1 MNILLHR
8 KKYIQNKYI
17 FFLCL
22 FFFLFFQRFRRFSCI
37 LKVLYLYETNKYFK
51 SSVFHTSQPALYLF
65 PFTNNLPTLTK
76 KKKKPKRGR
85 GFTLPLFTLLY
96 SFKYCFFSLICV
108 FFSILIL
115 FFNIIFIRDC
125 ASSFFLIHFL

>member
-1 MNILLHR
+1 MLLHR

-17 FFLCL
+17 FFFFL

-51 SSVFHTSQPALYLF
+51 NSVFTPHNQLYICF
-65 PFTNNLPTLTK
+65 HSKKKKKGFTLPKKK
-76 KKKKPKRGR
+76 KKKKPKRRR

-96 SFKYCFFSLICV
+96 SFKYCFLSLICV
-108 FFSILIL
+108 FFQ
-115 FFNIIFIRDC
+115 F
-125 ASSFFLIHFL
+125 